1 MLELIKSGVWDRSVT
16 RDGRRSNKELIK
28 IPRSFINYYFR
39 NYSNFSLIFILD
51 FLRLILILK
60 YITTRVLHNIN
71 RHLNTFK
78 HETLVANFVDIFTDP
93 QRQLTWMDRHRQ
105 DDRYHFLRQISK
117 AVRLIEYPR
126 RGTREARRD
135 FSPLPPFFLYQSYC
149 PSGHQLLFDSPPV
162 ILRSFTRY

>member
-39 NYSNFSLIFILD
+39 NYSNFCILD

-71 RHLNTFK
+71 RHPNTFK

-93 QRQLTWMDRHRQ
+93 QRQLTWMDRHRTI
-105 DDRYHFLRQISK
+105 DTTSFDRFRKLC
-117 AVRLIEYPR
+117 A
-126 RGTREARRD
+126 
-135 FSPLPPFFLYQSYC
+135 
-149 PSGHQLLFDSPPV
+149 
-162 ILRSFTRY
+162 